1 MDKEI
6 DLILEFESECMEI
19 AQPIINRLCK
29 RAMHTMNKKTANYF
43 DCEDYPATFS
53 FIDILS
59 IKIQEY
65 SFDEINPYLEDYID
79 STLQIEFAKLPRLE
93 RLAIA
98 YCDCSK
104 DMQSKYNGS
113 QPNIYNAFRKLLDEH
128 YYLKKIQTYVD
139 KSY

>member
-29 RAMHTMNKKTANYF
+29 RSMRTMNKKTANYF
-43 DCEDYPATFS
+43 DCEDYPSTFS

-65 SFDEINPYLEDYID
+65 SFDEINPNLEEYID
-79 STLQIEFAKLPRLE
+79 STLQIEFEKLPRLE

-113 QPNIYNAFRKLLDEH
+113 QPNIYIAFRKLLDEH

-139 KSY
+139 KFY